1 MIVGFSDRMRAGGRQ
16 AAFAAALMLT
26 TALTGGLAATPAAA
40 QASAQRAFDIPAQA
54 LPSALAAFGRQ
65 SGLQVSVPSA
75 LAGGRVS
82 KPVSGRLT
90 PSEAASR
97 MLAGTGLTYR
107 IEGDVLTLAPAPT
120 AQGAVQLG
128 ALLIEGRTEG
138 GAAGAAPGDAF
149 ADEDSDAARAE
160 AVYSKPRSSAYIA
173 RETLERFRGTSVADM
188 VKGVAGVTAGDPRS
202 ANALDLNIRGIQGQG
217 RIPVVIDGGQST
229 IDTYRGYA
237 GQSQRNY
244 LDPDLISSVSITK
257 GPSLEANASGGIG
270 GVVVM
275 DTLKAADVLRA
286 GRDFG
291 VRIRAGVSDASTQD
305 LPGYDEFQ
313 SSDRNAITRP
323 GSHFYNLALA
333 KRWDRFDLVAAYAK
347 RESGNYFSGSE
358 GYEDFP
364 TGRGTMATLNPRKT
378 EVFNTS
384 NSSESFLLKGTW
396 RISDAQVLEAGYRHF
411 EGRQGEIMASQ
422 IIRVN
427 RERVPQWALG
437 EMDLDAYNLRYRY
450 RPANDLID
458 LKANAWLTKAE
469 SLAYNGLTGVTPW
482 FLDRRTEWYDG
493 PTFNTEEGYRA
504 SYWNE
509 LSIERFGGD
518 VTNTSRVFGGFGQ
531 LDFTYG
537 GAFASE
543 DIKPGPNSP
552 ILLEDLRNNRYLR
565 NAERKEY
572 SLVGSVTWAPNDQW
586 EVVVGGRFNRIDI
599 RDRNRT
605 ATEGPYEVIGRYRDT
620 TFYMPN
626 PTRPGALT
634 SVARLY
640 WFPDAQGNFTEASL
654 FASPYEKGT
663 VADITGWTSYRADA
677 PRNLTGATS
686 WTFSDPIR
694 RKADAFT
701 PTISVSYK
709 PVEGSLIYVKYAE
722 GVKLPSLFESTL
734 GLFTA
739 AKPTADLKPERSKS
753 WEIGASTLRRDLW
766 KAGDRGALKVAY
778 FDTRVRDFITRDYRT
793 LSGGLIRNMHS
804 FNTEGV
810 ELQASYDMGK
820 LFADLSAH
828 RYFKAETC
836 DPEIAAERRAYGQ
849 QRGIDELALTPNCVA
864 GGFEGAYTNTQN
876 PPKYNFNLTLGAR
889 LLQERLT
896 LGGRVVHNGGPISK
910 LDKEWNVGLS
920 AVQQLYRRSAVVDLF
935 AAYQVSDQLTLDA
948 NIDNVGDEY
957 YLDPLSLAVVPAPG
971 RTLRLALTW
980 RY

>member
-1 MIVGFSDRMRAGGRQ
+1 MGFSNQVRTGGRQ
-16 AAFAAALMLT
+16 AALAAALMLT
-26 TALTGGLAATPAAA
+26 TALAGTGAAMPAFA
-40 QASAQRAFDIPAQA
+40 QESAQRAYDIPAQP
-54 LPSALAAFGRQ
+54 LPSALTAFGRQ
-65 SGLQVSVPSA
+65 SGLQVSVPAA
-75 LAGGRVS
+75 LARGRTS
-82 KPVSGRLT
+82 GAVSGRL
-90 PSEAASR
+90 SANEAVSR
-97 MLAGTGLTYR
+97 LLAGTGLTYR
-107 IEGDVLTLAPAPT
+107 IQGDVLTLSPAPT
-120 AQGAVQLG
+120 AEGATQLG
-128 ALLIEGRTEG
+128 ALRVQGDVAGAGQG
-138 GAAGAAPGDAF
+138 GASGAPF
-149 ADEDSDAARAE
+149 ADEESDQARAD
-160 AVYSKPRSSAYIA
+160 AVYSKARSSAYIA
-173 RETLERFRGTSVADM
+173 RETLERFRGASVADM

-202 ANALDLNIRGIQGQG
+202 ANALDLNIRGVQGQG

-275 DTLKAADVLRA
+275 DTLKAADILRA
-286 GRDFG
+286 GKDFG
-291 VRIRAGVSDASTQD
+291 VRVRAGISDASTKD
-305 LPGYDEFQ
+305 LPAWSAFQ
-313 SSDRNAITRP
+313 NPSRNDITRP
-323 GSHFYNLALA
+323 GSHFYNLAVA
-333 KRWDRFDLVAAYAK
+333 KSWDRFDLVAAYAK
-347 RESGNYFSGSE
+347 RENGNYFSGSE
-358 GYEDFP
+358 GYEGFP
-364 TGRGTMATLNPRKT
+364 TGRGLLATLNPAKT

-396 RISDAQVLEAGYRHF
+396 KISDDQVLEAGYRRF
-411 EGRQGEIMASQ
+411 DGRQGEIMASQ

-437 EMDLDAYNLRYRY
+437 HMDLDAYNLRYRY

-458 LKANAWLTKAE
+458 LKANLWLTKAE

-482 FLDRRTEWYDG
+482 FLDRPTQWYDG
-493 PTFNTEEGYRA
+493 PTFNTEDGYRDA
-504 SYWNE
+504 YWNE

-518 VTNTSRVFGGFGQ
+518 VTNTSRVFTGLGR

-537 GAFASE
+537 GSFTSE

-552 ILLEDLRNNRYLR
+552 ILEEDLRNNRYLR

-586 EVVVGGRFNRIDI
+586 ELTAGGRFNRIDI

-634 SVARLY
+634 SVARVY

-663 VADITGWTSYRADA
+663 VGDIRGWTTYRA
-677 PRNLTGATS
+677 GAAEDLEGPTS
-686 WTFSDPIR
+686 WTWSKPIR
-694 RKADAFT
+694 RKADAFM
-701 PTISVSYK
+701 PTVSASYK
-709 PVEGSLIYVKYAE
+709 PTENSLIYVKYAE

-739 AKPTADLKPERSKS
+739 AKPTDDLKPERSKS
-753 WEIGASTLRRDLW
+753 WEVGASILQRDLW

-778 FDTRVRDFITRDYRT
+778 FDTRIRDLITRDYRT
-793 LSGGLIRNMHS
+793 LSAGLIRNVDS
-804 FNTEGV
+804 FNVEGV
-810 ELQASYDMGK
+810 ELQGSYDMGRV
-820 LFADLSAH
+820 FADLSAH

-836 DPEIAAERRAYGQ
+836 APDIAAERRAYGQ
-849 QRGIDELALTPNCVA
+849 QRGIDELINTPDCVA
-864 GGFEGAYTNTQN
+864 GGFEGSYTNTQN
-876 PPKYNFNLTLGAR
+876 PPKYNVNLTVGTR
-889 LLQERLT
+889 LFQERLIV
-896 LGGRVVHNGGPISK
+896 GGRMVANSGPISK

-920 AVQQLYRRSAVVDLF
+920 AIQQLYRKATVYDLF
-935 AAYQVSDQLTLDA
+935 ATYKVTDQVTLDA
-948 NIDNVGDEY
+948 NLDNVGDEY